1 MKGQICGIASRPG
14 REATFRLHE
23 RWNSALTP
31 VLLPNPLRIRWCI
44 SREHRQLQLVVPMHA
59 LSQLDYAAALWFLVS
74 WFGFNLLIDISPLRR
89 KTLSYAMEDFRRG
102 WMMAMASRDV
112 RIMDT
117 AILSGLQQG
126 TAFFASTALLA
137 IGGGFA
143 LLDATD
149 KILQVAGDLSIPV
162 ADSRALWEI
171 KVLGL
176 MLIFAYSFF
185 KFGWAYRLFN
195 YASIVMGAVPQRDQG
210 EPETIRAI
218 ADKAAELNVLAGR
231 HFNRGQRALFFAIG
245 FLGWF
250 AGPIVFAV
258 LTFAVLA
265 VLLRRQFSSRARAV
279 VVSGQ
284 YPSLSPD
291 IRSGEYTST
300 GSSNPFT

>member
-1 MKGQICGIASRPG
+1 
-14 REATFRLHE
+14 
-23 RWNSALTP
+23 
-31 VLLPNPLRIRWCI
+31 
-44 SREHRQLQLVVPMHA
+44 MHA
-59 LSQLDYAAALWFLVS
+59 LSQLDYSAAGLFLVA
-74 WFGFNLLIDISPLRR
+74 WLGFNLLIDLGPLRK
-89 KTLSYAMEDFRRG
+89 KTLSYAMETQRRN
-102 WMMAMASRDV
+102 WMLTMATREV

-137 IGGGFA
+137 IGGSFA

-149 KILQVAGDLSIPV
+149 RILQVAGDLSIPV
-162 ADSRALWEI
+162 SDSRALWEI

-195 YASIVMGAVPQRDQG
+195 YASIVMGAVPERSQG
-210 EPETIRAI
+210 DPDAIREI
-218 ADKAAELNVLAGR
+218 AGKAGELNVLAGR

-250 AGPIVFAV
+250 AGPIAFAILTVAVF
-258 LTFAVLA
+258 L
-265 VLLRRQFSSRARAV
+265 VLLRRQFSSKARATV
-279 VVSGQ
+279 MSGQ
-284 YPSLSPD
+284 LSNFSPD
-291 IRSGEYTST
+291 VKLGEYTDT